1 MSKRFDFWN
10 GEGKMKEI
18 EDEWTWAEI
27 SFSKWRAA
35 VDQRLKNIY
44 VITINDAGI
53 DDEFLT
59 SHWEMKQSPHEFVE
73 WFGNKYDLDPKSAV
87 GL

>member
-1 MSKRFDFWN
+1 MKKLKDEWAWKDISFAKWRN
-10 GEGKMKEI
+10 GVNRRLKEI
-18 EDEWTWAEI
+18 Y
-27 SFSKWRAA
+27 
-35 VDQRLKNIY
+35 L
-44 VITINDAGI
+44 ITINDAGI

-59 SHWEMKQSPHEFVE
+59 SHWEMKQSPYEFVE

>member
-1 MSKRFDFWN
+1 MKKLKDEWAWKDIRFAKWRN
-10 GEGKMKEI
+10 GVNRRLKEI
-18 EDEWTWAEI
+18 Y
-27 SFSKWRAA
+27 
-35 VDQRLKNIY
+35 L
-44 VITINDAGI
+44 ITINDAGI

-59 SHWEMKQSPHEFVE
+59 SHWEMKQSPYEFVE